1 MEAAEESLDASAE
14 TPDVPWSLILLAGGA
29 GWLVVTVLAL
39 LWMYP
44 MSGRMVGNVY
54 YVSTGARAAQHLM
67 VFGLSVLAYRVSFWR
82 GTPTYRTRPLVFIAM
97 QIVLALIVVR
107 LAPFT
112 TALAGGLVDHRYS
125 DMHDTIKGWLPFVPS
140 FWEWLLPLQ
149 FFMAPYLLGLAMIG
163 MVQMARDYH
172 RESLRSARLWAAYAE
187 TRLKMLSTQLQPH
200 FLFNALHAVSELI
213 HEDANRASIMLARLG
228 DFLRHA
234 LESSQQPWVSV
245 ATEIAGLEAYLA
257 VQQARFRDQLRVS
270 ITINPEAAALTIPSM
285 LLQPLAE
292 NAIEHGRAGPSAALD
307 VSVAAA
313 VVGERLR
320 FTIRNST
327 PQMTTLLS
335 PESYGNGLQNV
346 QFRLRAAYGNDA
358 QLRVGPDPAGGTL
371 VTLDVPARRAQ

>member
-1 MEAAEESLDASAE
+1 METAEESLDASAE

-54 YVSTGARAAQHLM
+54 YVSTGARAVQHLM

-82 GTPTYRTRPLVFIAM
+82 GTPTYRTRPMVFIAM

-112 TALAGGLVDHRYS
+112 TALAGGLVDHRYA
-125 DMHDTIKGWLPFVPS
+125 DMHDTIRGWLPFAPS

-270 ITINPEAAALTIPSM
+270 ITINPEAAVLTIPSM

-292 NAIEHGRAGPSAALD
+292 NAIEHGRAGTSAALD

-327 PQMTTLLS
+327 PQMKALLS

-346 QFRLRAAYGNDA
+346 QFRLRAAYGNGA
-358 QLRVGPDPAGGTL
+358 QLMVGPDPAGGTL
-371 VTLDVPARRAQ
+371 ATLDVPARRAQ

>member
-14 TPDVPWSLILLAGGA
+14 TPDAPWSLILLAGGA

-54 YVSTGARAAQHLM
+54 YVSTGARAVQHLM

-313 VVGERLR
+313 VLGERLR

-327 PQMTTLLS
+327 PQMTALLS
-335 PESYGNGLQNV
+335 PENYGNGLQNV

-371 VTLDVPARRAQ
+371 ATLDVPARRAQ

>member
-358 QLRVGPDPAGGTL
+358 QLMVGPDPAGGTL

>member
-1 MEAAEESLDASAE
+1 MEAAEDTLDASAE
-14 TPDVPWSLILLAGGA
+14 SPDVPWSLILLAGGA
-29 GWLVVTVLAL
+29 AWLVVTVLAL

-54 YVSTGARAAQHLM
+54 YVSTGARALQHVM
-67 VFGLSVLAYRVSFWR
+67 VFALSVLAYRVSFWR

-97 QIVLALIVVR
+97 QIVLAAIVVR

-112 TALAGGLVDHRYS
+112 TALAGGLVDHRYG
-125 DMHDTIKGWLPFVPS
+125 DMHDTIKGWMPFAPS

-149 FFMAPYLLGLAMIG
+149 FFLAPYLLGLALIG

-213 HEDANRASIMLARLG
+213 HEDANRASVMLARLG

-245 ATEIAGLEAYLA
+245 STEIAGLEAYLA
-257 VQQARFRDQLRVS
+257 VQQARFRDRLRVS
-270 ITINPEAAALTIPSM
+270 ITISPAAAALAIPSM

-292 NAIEHGRAGPSAALD
+292 NAIEHGRASPSATLD
-307 VSVAAA
+307 VNVAAA
-313 VVGERLR
+313 VVGDRLR

-327 PQMTTLLS
+327 PRMGSILS
-335 PESYGNGLQNV
+335 PERYGNGLRNV
-346 QFRLRAAYGNDA
+346 QFRLRAAYAGGA
-358 QLRVGPDPAGGTL
+358 QLAVGPDPDGGTMA
-371 VTLDVPARRAQ
+371 TLDVPAQRAQ

>member
-54 YVSTGARAAQHLM
+54 YVSTGARAVQHLM

-125 DMHDTIKGWLPFVPS
+125 DMHDTIKGWLPFAPS

-213 HEDANRASIMLARLG
+213 HEDATRASIMLARLG

-245 ATEIAGLEAYLA
+245 STEIAGLEAYLA

-270 ITINPEAAALTIPSM
+270 ITINPEAAVLTIPSM

-292 NAIEHGRAGPSAALD
+292 NAIEHGRAGTSAALD

-327 PQMTTLLS
+327 PQMKTLLS

-346 QFRLRAAYGNDA
+346 QFRLRAAYGNGA
-358 QLRVGPDPAGGTL
+358 QLLVGPDPAGGTL
-371 VTLDVPARRAQ
+371 ATLDVPARRAQ

>member
-307 VSVAAA
+307 VSVSAA